1 MERSLQQDF
10 PEAEMR
16 EALMDQQ
23 KSEQK
28 VKVGLIVNSGQIV
41 TEPLYYAIA
50 GDQCDFFTTRLFNPG
65 GGDRGILEMSTSLPR
80 AVRELASAKVDII
93 VSCCAASG
101 ILHGYA
107 SEQALCRDV
116 EQETGI
122 PMVTTMLS
130 VVAALRYV
138 KAASITFIAP
148 YSDATNAM
156 AVSYLALNGIEAA
169 SAVSATSLEAG
180 GLTKERVGP
189 EEIAKFSLEH
199 WNPGSDAL
207 LLSCMNWQALRV
219 ADRIEKTIKR
229 PVITTHGATLWNALR
244 VAGKNASWPVCGGTN
259 L

>member
-1 MERSLQQDF
+1 MKG
-10 PEAEMR
+10 
-16 EALMDQQ
+16 ALMDQQ
-23 KSEQK
+23 QVKPEAIQK

-65 GGDRGILEMSTSLPR
+65 GGDSGILEMSKSLPR
-80 AVRELASAKVDII
+80 AVRELVSAKVDVI

-101 ILHGYA
+101 ILNGYA

-116 EQETGI
+116 EQKTGI

-138 KAASITFIAP
+138 KAGSITFIAP
-148 YSDATNAM
+148 YSDATNAI
-156 AVSYLALNGIEAA
+156 AVSYLTLNGIEVV
-169 SAVSATSLEAG
+169 SAISATSLETG
-180 GLTKERVGP
+180 GLTKERVSP
-189 EEIAKFSLEH
+189 EAIAEFSLRY
-199 WNPGSDAL
+199 WNPESDAL
-207 LLSCMNWQALRV
+207 LLSCMNWQSLRA
-219 ADRIEKTIKR
+219 ADRIEKVIKK

-244 VAGKNASWPVCGGTN
+244 MAGKQASWPVCGGTD